1 MVRARR
7 LGWLGVRT
15 DKFDEMVS
23 MLRDVLGLS
32 LQLETPGRAMFKF
45 DNGDPVDIFDL
56 TLPQYSHFTTGP
68 VVGFVVDNVEQAAIE
83 LARLGLEVGEVKR
96 GDGFVW
102 AHFRGP
108 DGNLYE
114 VQGTE
119 LQGIDGEP

>member
-1 MVRARR
+1 MVKARR

-23 MLRDVLGLS
+23 MLRDTLGLS

-83 LARLGLEVGEVKR
+83 LARRGLEVGEVQH

-108 DGNLYE
+108 DGNIYE
-114 VQGTE
+114 VQGAE
-119 LQGIDGEP
+119 LQGIDGQP